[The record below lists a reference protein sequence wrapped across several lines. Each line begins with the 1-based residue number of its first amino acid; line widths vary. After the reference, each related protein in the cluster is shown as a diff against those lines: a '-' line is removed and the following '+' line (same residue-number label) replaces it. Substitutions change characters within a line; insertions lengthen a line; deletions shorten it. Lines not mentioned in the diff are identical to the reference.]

1 MNLSAIGND
10 FMRFIRGLTTRLTKT
25 MRLVTLLL
33 VASLLLSGCVKYDMG
48 LSFDNSNSGE
58 LVQHIK
64 LGERLTS
71 FSGDPVYEW
80 LNSIERRTRKLS
92 GKTRRISREEII
104 VTIPFSNGEELQEKF
119 NTFFNPANNPEYKL
133 AKAETNSELP
143 EIESNLRLFQNNL
156 LLAVRNRLIYDL
168 DLRSLSLISSDGN
181 VLANANSIFDLE
193 FSLKTPWGA
202 KSIITN
208 ENTLQP
214 RKEPLQLVWK
224 LKAGELNHIETVF
237 WLPNLIG
244 IGALLI
250 VLFVWFGITLR
261 YKFMSDPTI
270 QLTLTATGE

>member
-1 MNLSAIGND
+1 MNLSAIGKHGV
-10 FMRFIRGLTTRLTKT
+10 RLIRGFTKT
-25 MRLVTLLL
+25 VRLMTLLL

-80 LNSIERRTRKLS
+80 LNSIERRTRKLE
-92 GKTRRISREEII
+92 GKTQRISREEII
-104 VTIPFSNGEELQEKF
+104 VTIPFSNGQELQDKF
-119 NTFFNPANNPEYKL
+119 NTFFNPANNPTYKPG
-133 AKAETNSELP
+133 KGEIDSDLP

-156 LLAVRNRLIYDL
+156 LLVVRNRLIYDL
-168 DLRSLSLISSDGN
+168 DLRSLSLISNDGD
-181 VLANANSIFDLE
+181 VLANANSILDLE

-202 KSIITN
+202 KSIATN
-208 ENTLQP
+208 ENAIQP
-214 RKEPLQLVWK
+214 RKEPNQLVWK

-244 IGALLI
+244 IGGLLI
-250 VLFVWFGITLR
+250 VLMVWFGITLR
-261 YKFMSDPTI
+261 YKLMSDPTA
-270 QLTLTATGE
+270 QLTPTTVGE